1 VKFSLIT
8 LLGAVTLNAAQS
20 GVYQTSLYT
29 GTLFL
34 FLLLLGIVL
43 VQMRRAS
50 QDRKLLMQKEEK
62 LERIREQCAQKEQ
75 LLLSQIQE
83 LEKEKIE
90 LNFTIESLQ
99 VKLKEGTKNQVVS
112 KLEALR
118 RARRNVQEE
127 D

>member
-1 VKFSLIT
+1 MKFSLIT